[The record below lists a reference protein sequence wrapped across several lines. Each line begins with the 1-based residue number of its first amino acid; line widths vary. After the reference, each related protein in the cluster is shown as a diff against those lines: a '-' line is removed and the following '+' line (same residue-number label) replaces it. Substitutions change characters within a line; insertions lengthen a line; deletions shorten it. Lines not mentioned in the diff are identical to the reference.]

1 MVLDT
6 QSNVIIAMNKLA
18 QIGNLTYDDTI
29 QAPQEIEFKKD
40 QASNVSAIV
49 RDLLVTFE

>member
-6 QSNVIIAMNKLA
+6 QSSIIIAMNKLA
-18 QIGNLTYDDTI
+18 SIGNLTYDDTVY
-29 QAPQEIEFKKD
+29 APQEIQFKKD
-40 QASNVSAIV
+40 QASNVSANV